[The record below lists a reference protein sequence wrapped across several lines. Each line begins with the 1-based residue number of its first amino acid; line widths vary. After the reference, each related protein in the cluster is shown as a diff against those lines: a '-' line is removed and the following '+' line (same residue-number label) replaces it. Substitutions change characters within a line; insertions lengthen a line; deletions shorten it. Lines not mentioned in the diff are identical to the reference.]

1 MIEVLFF
8 LVALHFIGDFP
19 LQGVYL
25 AENKGKNDYI
35 LFAHS
40 FIWAGVIS
48 AGLLYFG
55 IFSMWKTVFLVFF
68 HFCIDRV
75 KARGV
80 SELYLTAQQ
89 ALLFDQFL
97 HFIQIIVVIII

>member
-8 LVALHFIGDFP
+8 LVVLHFLGDFP
-19 LQGVYL
+19 LQGTYL
-25 AENKGKNDYI
+25 AENKGKNDYL

-55 IFSMWKTVFLVFF
+55 MFALGKSAFLLVF
-68 HFCIDRV
+68 HFCIDRIN
-75 KARGV
+75 ARGI
-80 SELYLTAQQ
+80 SELYLSAQQ
-89 ALLFDQFL
+89 ALVFDQFL
-97 HFIQIIVVIII
+97 HFVQIIFVVII